1 MYRQLRPKILQKI
14 RLSLSTLSTVAAA
27 ALLIAG
33 LSGCGNKGDLYL
45 PEDTA
50 TTYGNATDT
59 LPGTLTN
66 SLTDKSEL

>member
-1 MYRQLRPKILQKI
+1 MYRQLLPQILRKI
-14 RLSLSTLSTVAAA
+14 SLSLSTVAAVV
-27 ALLIAG
+27 LLIAG